1 MSFLRHQEIYL
12 PICSGRDLAEDR
24 APSHRLDEFPAGY
37 SLAGCAP
44 AVPTSAS
51 PTGTSMLWSEAKAK
65 PFAANSILS
74 LISLSHLR
82 GAVQP
87 LVSKLGASPPRLLS
101 TSARTNVLHT
111 V

>member
-12 PICSGRDLAEDR
+12 PIYSGRDPAEDR

-44 AVPTSAS
+44 AGPTSAS
-51 PTGTSMLWSEAKAK
+51 PTEASMLWSAAKANA
-65 PFAANSILS
+65 FAANGILS

-82 GAVQP
+82 GAVQV
-87 LVSKLGASPPRLLS
+87 LVSCFLNFF
-101 TSARTNVLHT
+101 TRTHCLRP
-111 V
+111 